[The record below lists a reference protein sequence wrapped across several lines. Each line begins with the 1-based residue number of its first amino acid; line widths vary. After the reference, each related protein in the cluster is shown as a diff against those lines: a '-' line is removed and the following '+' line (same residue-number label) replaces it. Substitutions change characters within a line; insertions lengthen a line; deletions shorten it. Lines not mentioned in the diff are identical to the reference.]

1 MVNLSDST
9 SAVKMSISPCFKLML
24 VQSKS
29 TEPAIKSGRHLF
41 LNYPLKD
48 DKEKFEEN
56 IKIPLKTIRYD
67 W

>member
-9 SAVKMSISPCFKLML
+9 SAVKMSISPCLKLMF

-29 TEPAIKSGRHLF
+29 IEPAIKSETLLF

-48 DKEKFEEN
+48 DREKFEES
-56 IKIPLKTIRYD
+56 IKSTTEDDTL
-67 W
+67 